1 MKNPT
6 VKSGY
11 RIVRTCWNRISS
23 TYFIERS
30 QENSINL
37 RVPELHKK
45 DMFGVKGD
53 GGGLYR
59 RR

>member
-1 MKNPT
+1 MLEQDFKHLFH
-6 VKSGY
+6 
-11 RIVRTCWNRISS
+11 S
-23 TYFIERS
+23 TGNCKHLEQERS